1 MASPGIRVLV
11 HEKPDRRGTWDPHG
25 VDGWCMGP
33 SLNHYRCYKTHITK
47 TKGERITD
55 TLCWFPHYVKMP
67 SSSNLDYLAATTKDL
82 LTSTKQLNQDSP
94 LDPFTDSEKQTM
106 ENFAKI
112 FENKTQSKDP
122 PPNETKVKKMSL
134 ENDEAPALPL
144 RVATE
149 EPNAVPQRVQIEA
162 AEPPPI
168 QEHPTAPP
176 RVQTEDTNLENV
188 PDPDPVASHPT
199 QERQ

>member
-1 MASPGIRVLV
+1 
-11 HEKPDRRGTWDPHG
+11 
-25 VDGWCMGP
+25 
-33 SLNHYRCYKTHITK
+33 
-47 TKGERITD
+47 
-55 TLCWFPHYVKMP
+55 MP

-82 LTSTKQLNQDSP
+82 LTSIKQLNQDSP

-122 PPNETKVKKMSL
+122 PPNETKVKKLSL
-134 ENDEAPALPL
+134 ENDEAPAPPL

-168 QEHPTAPP
+168 QEHPTAPQ
-176 RVQTEDTNLENV
+176 RVQTEDTNLENA
-188 PDPDPVASHPT
+188 PDPDPVAIVHMTKTARGQHQSLLHKKMILPPMLPQQPMTT
-199 QERQ
+199 QEKIIVIAEASSATDQPPQAVDHPKKWK